1 MRAKLK
7 ELTATLLKMASAEFS
22 NHGCNDFDLVK
33 DGGLSEGEALKLHK
47 DIFAEDRDGVRPSTL
62 TQDWLV
68 MDHMAHLLLKEA
80 SAEEDIVG
88 PQREISN
95 TNEILSHLHCALC
108 LRSMPPGESPQSWAR
123 RDVGF
128 TRQGIQVW
136 CARHNVNI
144 MHMDFQGKKHPAN
157 STRLPIEGEGEG
169 KA

>member
-1 MRAKLK
+1 MRSSLK
-7 ELTATLLKMASAEFS
+7 KLTATLLQTASNEFS

-33 DGGLSEGEALKLHK
+33 DGGLSREEALTLHGE
-47 DIFAEDRDGVRPSTL
+47 IFAEEKGMKSSTL

-68 MDHMAHLLLKEA
+68 MNHVAGLLQKEA
-80 SAEEDIVG
+80 QSEEDIVG